1 MWSGAFMKVHEN
13 YHSFHRRQAEIE
25 KKFDDERAKIV
36 KMSVGYTQKRVKQAL
51 ELLTDLARIVELQKD
66 LKKANSSQK
75 ENYVKSKAMEQ
86 IIKDSQL
93 GLPLHSIF

>member
-1 MWSGAFMKVHEN
+1 MKTIIVFTEDKPKLK
-13 YHSFHRRQAEIE
+13 

>member
-1 MWSGAFMKVHEN
+1 MKVHEN

-66 LKKANSSQK
+66 SKKANSSQK

>member
-1 MWSGAFMKVHEN
+1 MKVHEN